1 MASLTNLMLEGSQR
15 FNGTNYNIW
24 KQRML
29 TVFEY
34 RRLDQL
40 VLNKELRPGTAGTDQ
55 DKFDDRNREAVMLL
69 KLSVADDQLPQIPSG
84 KTAAEIWQLL
94 KDLHETSDKSRAFFL
109 KNQLFS
115 IMMDEH
121 ISLQEHLNKIKD
133 IRDQLEAIG
142 RTMEEEDLVVIT
154 LKSLPPS
161 YEHFIETLN
170 ITATNVDLKFPDLCT
185 KLMQQDRW
193 KQQFGGGAASASSE
207 NAFVAKYPSY
217 QQKVSSQSFDPARK
231 KTVQCNYCHKF
242 GHIKKDCRQ
251 RIASEQKK
259 QGGIHQT
266 ANVAEHSEQTDS
278 AFYAFMAK
286 RSSDHIPSSAWYID
300 SGASRHF
307 SHRRDWFIDFSPF
320 SDSVVFG
327 GGEKYTVD
335 GRGTVKIQ
343 SGGRTLTFLNV
354 YYVPGM
360 ETNLLS
366 VSQIMRNSPQL
377 DIVFSLHKC
386 SIIDREKNLT
396 VAVGLEDH
404 GLYRLLDTGDFP
416 EVALAARASPI
427 STLWHQRYGHLN
439 MQYLSQLSREGLV
452 TGLPDIQTQQ
462 LGICGAC
469 QAGKQHRSS
478 FTNGESWRASKKFK
492 ILVEK
497 ESSCDIMTLRTDNGG
512 EFCSSVFSTYCAT
525 HGIKRQFT
533 TPYTP
538 QQNSVVER
546 RNRTVVEMAR
556 SMLQHKNIPNKF
568 WAEAVFTAVYLL
580 NRSPTQAVKG
590 KTPEEVWS
598 GRKPKISHL
607 KVFGSIAYTWIPA
620 AKRSKLDSKSQ
631 KLMMTGYSDHHKA
644 YRLIDIA
651 TGRLSFSRDVVFD
664 EDRGFFQSSSSEQYP
679 TDQPHS
685 VLLPVGPL
693 DGRDDAVSLFDNTLP
708 EHPPE
713 NTSSIAAPIAPDP
726 SSSTTNVSSSTL
738 RPKWWAKTIGDLRDD
753 ELLEGRTSRHK
764 STQQSTVNFALMANI
779 HSTFE
784 PQTYSEAKGKKPISC
799 KWIYKVKYKANGTL
813 DKYKAR
819 LVARGFSQKEGIDY
833 EETFAPTAKM
843 STIRLVLALAAQ
855 FKWKVH

>member
-1 MASLTNLMLEGSQR
+1 MASLTNLMLEGTQC

-29 TVFEY
+29 TIFEY

-40 VLNKELRPGTAGTDQ
+40 VLNKELCPGTVGTDQ

-69 KLSVADDQLPQIPSG
+69 KLSVTDDQLPQIPSG
-84 KTAAEIWQLL
+84 KTAAEIWQQL
-94 KDLHETSDKSRAFFL
+94 KELHETSDKSRAFFL
-109 KNQLFS
+109 KNKLFS

-121 ISLQEHLNKIKD
+121 MSLQEHLNKIKD

-142 RTMEEEDLVVIT
+142 RTMEEEDIVVIT
-154 LKSLPPS
+154 LKSLPQS

-170 ITATNVDLKFPDLCT
+170 ITATSVDLKFPELCT

-193 KQQFGGGAASASSE
+193 KQQFGSGAASASSE
-207 NAFVAKYPSY
+207 NAFAAKYQSSQSF
-217 QQKVSSQSFDPARK
+217 QQKGSSQSFDSARK
-231 KTVQCNYCHKF
+231 KNVQCNYCHKF
-242 GHIKKDCRQ
+242 GHMKKDCRQ

-259 QGGIHQT
+259 QGGLHQT
-266 ANVAEHSEQTDS
+266 ANVAEHSEQTNS
-278 AFYAFMAK
+278 SFYAFMTK
-286 RSSDHIPSSAWYID
+286 RSSDHVPSSAWYID
-300 SGASRHF
+300 SAASRHF
-307 SHRRDWFIDFSPF
+307 SHKRDWFIDFSPF

-327 GGEKYTVD
+327 GGEQYTVV
-335 GRGTVKIQ
+335 GRGTVQIQ
-343 SGGRTLTFLNV
+343 SGGHTLIFLNV

-360 ETNLLS
+360 EINLLS

-377 DIVFSLHKC
+377 DVVFRAHKC
-386 SIIDREKNLT
+386 SIIDRETSLT
-396 VAVGLEDH
+396 VAVGLEDY
-404 GLYRLLDTGDFP
+404 GLYRFLDTGDSP
-416 EVALAARASPI
+416 EVALAARVSPI

-439 MQYLSQLSREGLV
+439 MQYLSQLSWEGLV
-452 TGLPDIQTQQ
+452 SGLPDIQTQQ
-462 LGICGAC
+462 LGVCGAC

-478 FTNGESWRASKKFK
+478 FTNGESCRASK
-492 ILVEK
+492 
-497 ESSCDIMTLRTDNGG
+497 
-512 EFCSSVFSTYCAT
+512 
-525 HGIKRQFT
+525 FT

-538 QQNSVVER
+538 QQNSVVEP

-556 SMLQHKNIPNKF
+556 SMLQHKNVSNKF

-598 GRKPKISHL
+598 GHKPKISHL
-607 KVFGSIAYTWIPA
+607 KVFGSIAYVWIPA

-664 EDRGFFQSSSSEQYP
+664 EDRGFFQSSSSEQCS

-685 VLLPVGPL
+685 VLLLVGPL
-693 DGRDDAVSLFDNTLP
+693 DGRDDAASMIDTTLP
-708 EHPPE
+708 ELPPE
-713 NTSSIAAPIAPDP
+713 NNPSLATPIALEP
-726 SSSTTNVSSSTL
+726 SSSTL

-764 STQQSTVNFALMANI
+764 SKQQSTVNFALMANL
-779 HSTFE
+779 HSIFE
-784 PQTYSEAKGKKPISC
+784 PQTYSEAKGTSEWEHAMDAEFQSLQKNHTWTLSDLPEGKKPISC
-799 KWIYKVKYKANGTL
+799 KWVYKVKYKADGTL
-813 DKYKAR
+813 DKYKAH
-819 LVARGFSQKEGIDY
+819 LVARGFSQKEGI
-833 EETFAPTAKM
+833 E
-843 STIRLVLALAAQ
+843 
-855 FKWKVH
+855 

>member
-1 MASLTNLMLEGSQR
+1 
-15 FNGTNYNIW
+15 
-24 KQRML
+24 
-29 TVFEY
+29 
-34 RRLDQL
+34 
-40 VLNKELRPGTAGTDQ
+40 
-55 DKFDDRNREAVMLL
+55 
-69 KLSVADDQLPQIPSG
+69 
-84 KTAAEIWQLL
+84 
-94 KDLHETSDKSRAFFL
+94 
-109 KNQLFS
+109 
-115 IMMDEH
+115 
-121 ISLQEHLNKIKD
+121 
-133 IRDQLEAIG
+133 
-142 RTMEEEDLVVIT
+142 
-154 LKSLPPS
+154 
-161 YEHFIETLN
+161 
-170 ITATNVDLKFPDLCT
+170 
-185 KLMQQDRW
+185 
-193 KQQFGGGAASASSE
+193 
-207 NAFVAKYPSY
+207 
-217 QQKVSSQSFDPARK
+217 
-231 KTVQCNYCHKF
+231 
-242 GHIKKDCRQ
+242 
-251 RIASEQKK
+251 
-259 QGGIHQT
+259 
-266 ANVAEHSEQTDS
+266 
-278 AFYAFMAK
+278 MAK

-300 SGASRHF
+300 SSASRHF

-335 GRGTVKIQ
+335 GRGTVQIQ

-478 FTNGESWRASKKFK
+478 FPNGESWRASKVLQLIHVDICGPMKTSSITACKYFLLIVDDFSRKMWVYFLKNKSDAFSIFQKFK

-546 RNRTVVEMAR
+546 RNRMVVEMAR

-590 KTPEEVWS
+590 KTLEEIWS

-819 LVARGFSQKEGIDY
+819 LVARGFSQNEGIDY
-833 EETFAPTAKM
+833 EETFAPIAKM

-855 FKWKVH
+855 FKWKVHQMDVKSAFLNGDLQEEVYMTQPPGFKIAGQEQKVCRLAKALYGLKQAPRAWYMKIDQYLTDHGFQRSPSDANLYIKNTDDNILFVVVYVDDLIITGSSAHLIHEIKQDLCRTFDMTDLGLLHYCLGIEVWQTENNISLSVQVCQESY